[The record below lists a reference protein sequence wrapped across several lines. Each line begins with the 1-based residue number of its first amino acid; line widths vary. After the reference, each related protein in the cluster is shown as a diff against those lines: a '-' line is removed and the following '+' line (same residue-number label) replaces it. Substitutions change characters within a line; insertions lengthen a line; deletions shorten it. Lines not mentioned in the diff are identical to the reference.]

1 MLNGSSAIKLLR
13 DDAAFEHAFADRRW
27 GTSRLSPRSLTGR
40 LHQQES
46 GRSPATGAGGGG
58 VEEGGMVKAKPVRK
72 RGRLEVVTGDFN
84 RSGQVGVWAA
94 AGAALPPAAR
104 AD

>member
-58 VEEGGMVKAKPVRK
+58 VEEGGMVKGKPVRK
-72 RGRLEVVTGDFN
+72 RRGLKVMTGDFN
-84 RSGQVGVWAA
+84 RSGQEGICSRRGQV
-94 AGAALPPAAR
+94 LNLRAR
-104 AD
+104 A